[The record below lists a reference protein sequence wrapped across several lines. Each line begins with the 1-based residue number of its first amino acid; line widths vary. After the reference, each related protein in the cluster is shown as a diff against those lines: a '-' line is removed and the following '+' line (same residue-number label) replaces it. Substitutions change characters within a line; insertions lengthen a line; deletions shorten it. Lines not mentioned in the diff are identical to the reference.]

1 MSEIYFN
8 KKLKSWMQEMNL
20 STAQLAQMMDM
31 ERSTLYRKLDG
42 SRTWAVE
49 DIHRLSQVTGL
60 HYHVLFDW
68 LLEGGDD
75 HEL

>member
-8 KKLKSWMQEMNL
+8 KRLKGWMLEMNL

-42 SRTWAVE
+42 SRAWSVD

-75 HEL
+75 HGL